1 LETDKGFLF
10 QETWTGDLKPLEDTI
25 YVFGAKPAASISD
38 QNAEESFVC
47 VNAIGYDLFQEE
59 ETILWN
65 NYLCRNIEGE
75 NVILKPVYP
84 NPVHGEMTVDLIV
97 SKDSEVSIQ
106 LFDATGR
113 TAITLLPEQLLS
125 EGNYTYKV
133 NTAHLSS
140 GTYFLRMVTKENVVM
155 EKISFQ

>member
-1 LETDKGFLF
+1 
-10 QETWTGDLKPLEDTI
+10 
-25 YVFGAKPAASISD
+25 
-38 QNAEESFVC
+38 
-47 VNAIGYDLFQEE
+47 
-59 ETILWN
+59 
-65 NYLCRNIEGE
+65 
-75 NVILKPVYP
+75 
-84 NPVHGEMTVDLIV
+84 VHGEMTVELIV